1 MQVIKD
7 AKAGVDTDLAH
18 AKQKIRDMEEEAKRR
33 LAQFIEEGAAAKRQ
47 AETERAKQDLVQV
60 KLEEQISVLERTL
73 ELEASKLLTSEQDLS
88 SSAQCELELK
98 KRTSLLEHELE
109 AKTARLEAELATL
122 QQV

>member
-33 LAQFIEEGAAAKRQ
+33 LAQLIEEGAAAKRQ

-73 ELEASKLLTSEQDLS
+73 ELEASKLLTSEQNLS
-88 SSAQCELELK
+88 SSAQRELELK
-98 KRTSLLEHELE
+98 KRTSLLEDELE

>member
-7 AKAGVDTDLAH
+7 AKTGVDTDLAY
-18 AKQKIRDMEEEAKRR
+18 AKQEIHDMEEGAKRR
-33 LAQFIEEGAAAKRQ
+33 LAQLIEEGAAAKRQ

-60 KLEEQISVLERTL
+60 KLEEQISVLKRTL
-73 ELEASKLLTSEQDLS
+73 EVEASKLLTSEQDLS
-88 SSAQCELELK
+88 SSAQRELELK
-98 KRTSLLEHELE
+98 KWTSLREDELE